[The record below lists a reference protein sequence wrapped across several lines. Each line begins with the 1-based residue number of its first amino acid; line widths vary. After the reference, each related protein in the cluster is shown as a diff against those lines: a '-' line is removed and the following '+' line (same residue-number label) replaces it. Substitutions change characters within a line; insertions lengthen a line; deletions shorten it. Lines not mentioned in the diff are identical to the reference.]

1 MVKLKTDI
9 TLSPHMRVARMKEF
23 GKRYNKIVKDFD
35 FPSHAV
41 PYSRKSKKDIP
52 DMLKKW
58 KHDQKLIGNFISKR
72 ILAND
77 KNKIIKIFKKE
88 YEKTPDNKFLLV
100 SYENGNGQ
108 FVTKTVNEKM
118 LSYIKHFIE
127 TGKSVDTLNE
137 YGSDV
142 DVDQYF
148 MNYTTKDFT
157 FSRKNKHK
165 INQNGNYFNYLNGTS
180 LDLSKLQI
188 YNKEQYEKKLKTGIN
203 NCVIHSLKAFDIPK
217 EIINKIKNI
226 TQHYKSSQQD
236 KAIINDAFI
245 SRHFDKIAQVIEK
258 NILLKKFYNHPKVNP
273 LEWIYN
279 MEQPLFGSDMEFIE
293 RNMKVYKYKHNP
305 ELLRSNNTIKT
316 ETISICLYKNHF
328 MPNIELDINNF
339 VVKNYTNI
347 KDIKGFMDFTRMRGK
362 KYSKEKNKQIKKA
375 NTADV
380 IRMLENHKQRHE
392 GGNYH
397 LYYKDEILTKHIQYK
412 EDNSLYLNGE
422 GEQHEII
429 DEARPRELLH
439 SNNTNKSIFFAD
451 CETYPKCKAL
461 FPYAVGVVGME
472 NDDVIITETVE
483 KFLDHIVNNTNKD
496 DLISV
501 YFHNAKFDYSVMFKN
516 FMKESPTVK
525 NGQFYKGVIRYRER
539 RIVIKDSMKHINL
552 ALSKFKN
559 AYKLNV
565 GKKDLYMPYSLYN
578 QETVKQ
584 KSVSY
589 DLLKLKTSTVPSEQ
603 LEYDN
608 IADIEKLDSKEKEE
622 CIEPYCYITASGNKR
637 FRHMEFMET
646 YLESDCLTLKH
657 GFLRHRENIFKLC
670 DAVNVERLDIFDILT
685 TSSLSYLL
693 YMNVGTYDRVFEL
706 SGNKRRFIQK
716 SIIGGRVSTKGNG
729 KHMSKFV
736 MDYDACS
743 LYPSAIYRLKKE
755 YGGIPAG
762 EAKNILNFDD
772 IKNSTY
778 YVAEIK
784 VNNIQDNQ
792 QISFFNFLDS
802 KGTRRYSGNYKEFRE
817 NVNDGKII
825 VDRITLED
833 YVKYQHMEYEFIQGL
848 YWDEFNPIMSD
859 MTYKLYDLRTKY
871 KNTKINGQRTEE
883 AELMQSTTKLI
894 LNSIYGKT
902 LLKPATE
909 KIVTKPNK
917 KVTPYKITEEYEMYG
932 KTQSRTM
939 WARKLNGELKNR
951 LDDNGNEI
959 FTYPAEM
966 YLSKNYNIINH
977 IVEEDLVTTFHIN
990 HNDFDDKNS
999 CHVGGMILSMSKR
1012 IMNEVMD
1019 LANTLKIEVLYC
1031 DTDSLHIPKK
1041 YIEQLEKEFKIVFGR
1056 SLRGENL
1063 GEFHNDLESK
1073 FGGDV
1078 MFNCVSEE
1086 CIILGKKAYLDVLII
1101 DEDCLKNKKLIEYKK
1116 LNMEELKTKKE
1127 YHIRLKGVGSFAF
1140 KRNFKDIVGAYK
1152 DLYNNKTLEF
1162 DLTKGS
1168 VKFQISNMNNI
1179 IQKDNFKRNVSF
1191 K

>member
-1 MVKLKTDI
+1 MSNFFKKSNKYIKEMVKLKTDI
-9 TLSPHMRVARMKEF
+9 TLSPHMKVARMKEF

-35 FPSHAV
+35 FPSHTI
-41 PYSRKSKKDIP
+41 PYSRKFKKDIP
-52 DMLKKW
+52 DMLNAW
-58 KHDQKLIGNFISKR
+58 KYNQKLIGNVISKR

-77 KNKIIKIFKKE
+77 KNKIINIFKKE
-88 YEKTPDNKFLLV
+88 YEKTPENKFLLV
-100 SYENGNGQ
+100 TYENGNGQ

-118 LSYIKHFIE
+118 LSYIKNFIDS
-127 TGKSVDTLNE
+127 GKSVDTLNE

-142 DVDQYF
+142 DIDQYF
-148 MNYTTKDFT
+148 MNYTSKDFK
-157 FSRKNKHK
+157 FSRKNKHN
-165 INQNGNYFNYLNGTS
+165 IDQNGNYFNYLNGTS

-188 YNKEQYEKKLKTGIN
+188 YNKEQYKKKLKTGIN
-203 NCVIHSLKAFDIPK
+203 NCIIHSLKAFDIPK

-226 TQHYKSSQQD
+226 TQYYKSSQQE
-236 KAIINDAFI
+236 KTIINDAFI
-245 SRHFDKIAQVIEK
+245 SRHFDRIAQFIEK
-258 NILLKKFYNHPKVNP
+258 NILLKKFYTDSNDK
-273 LEWIYN
+273 
-279 MEQPLFGSDMEFIE
+279 FIE
-293 RNMKVYKYKHNP
+293 RNMKIYKYGK
-305 ELLRSNNTIKT
+305 SDKKT

-339 VVKNYTNI
+339 VVKNYNDI
-347 KDIKGFMDFTRMRGK
+347 KDIKGFMDFTRFRGK
-362 KYSKEKNKQIKKA
+362 KYSKEKNKQTKKA

-380 IRMLENHKQRHE
+380 IRMLEKHK
-392 GGNYH
+392 
-397 LYYKDEILTKHIQYK
+397 LYYKDEILTNHIQYK
-412 EDNSLYLNGE
+412 EDNTVYLNGI
-422 GEQHEII
+422 GEQHEITDI
-429 DEARPRELLH
+429 ARPVNLGI
-439 SNNTNKSIFFAD
+439 TVKSIFFGD
-451 CETYPKCKAL
+451 CETYPKGKTL

-483 KFLDHIVNNTNKD
+483 KFLDHIVNNTRKD

-525 NGQFYKGVIRYRER
+525 NNQFYKGVIRYRER

-552 ALSKFKN
+552 ALSKFKS
-559 AYKLNV
+559 AYKLDV
-565 GKKDLYMPYSLYN
+565 GKKDLYMPYTLYN

-589 DLLKLKTSTVPSEQ
+589 DLLKLNNDDE
-603 LEYDN
+603 N
-608 IADIEKLDSKEKEE
+608 IPDIEKLDTKEKEE
-622 CIEPYCYITASGNKR
+622 CIEPYCYTTASGNKR
-637 FRHMEFMET
+637 FRHMAFMES
-646 YLESDCLTLKH
+646 YLDSDCLTLKH

-670 DAVNVERLDIFDILT
+670 DAVDIDRLDIFDILT
-685 TSSLSYLL
+685 TSSLSYQL
-693 YMNVGTYDRVFEL
+693 YKSVGTYDKVFEL

-743 LYPSAIYRLKKE
+743 LYPSAIYRLKQE

-802 KGTRRYSGNYKEFRE
+802 KGTRRYSGNYNEFRE
-817 NVNDGKII
+817 NVKDGKII

-848 YWDEFNPIMSD
+848 YWDEFNPVMSD
-859 MTYKLYDLRTKY
+859 MTYKLYNLRKEY

-909 KIVTKPNK
+909 KIITKPNK
-917 KVTPYKITEEYEMYG
+917 KGTPYKITDEYYMYG
-932 KTQSRTM
+932 KIQKRSY
-939 WARKLNGELKNR
+939 WARELNGELKNR
-951 LDDNGNEI
+951 IDLNGNEI
-959 FTYPAEM
+959 FTKPAEM

-977 IVEEDLVTTFHIN
+977 MVEEDLVTTFHIN
-990 HNDFDDKNS
+990 HNDFEDKNS
-999 CHVGGMILSMSKR
+999 CHIGGMILSMSKR

-1019 LANTLKIEVLYC
+1019 LANTLKIEIIYQ
-1031 DTDSLHIPKK
+1031 DTDSMHIPKK
-1041 YIEQLEKEFKIVFGR
+1041 YIEQLEKEFKTEFGR
-1056 SLRGENL
+1056 NLRGENL
-1063 GEFHNDLESK
+1063 GEFHNDLEAT
-1073 FGGDV
+1073 FDGNT
-1078 MFNCVSEE
+1078 FNCVSEK
-1086 CIILGKKAYLDVLII
+1086 CIILGKKAYLDILVI
-1101 DEDCLKNKKLIEYKK
+1101 DEDCEKNKKLIEYKK
-1116 LNMEELKTKKE
+1116 LDMDKLKTKKE

-1140 KRNFKDIVGAYK
+1140 KRNFNDVEGAYM
-1152 DLYNNKTLEF
+1152 DLYNNKILEF
-1162 DLTKGS
+1162 NLTKGS
-1168 VKFQISNMNNI
+1168 VKFQFFNMNTI
-1179 IQKDNFKRNVSF
+1179 IKRKKFVRNVSF
-1191 K
+1191 